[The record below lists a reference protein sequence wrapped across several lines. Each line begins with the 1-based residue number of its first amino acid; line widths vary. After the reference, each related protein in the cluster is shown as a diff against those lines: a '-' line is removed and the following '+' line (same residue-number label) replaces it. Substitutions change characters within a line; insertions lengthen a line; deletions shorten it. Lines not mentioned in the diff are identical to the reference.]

1 MPRNRIIS
9 RIDDEL
15 VIAKE
20 SLAFWRDQTFLAD
33 VSLRDCARSAVR
45 LREEEIAHLV
55 EIQEALASRCNSAD

>member
-33 VSLRDCARSAVR
+33 IHCATALVQLSDCARRKSPA
-45 LREEEIAHLV
+45 
-55 EIQEALASRCNSAD
+55 

>member
-33 VSLRDCARSAVR
+33 VSLRDCAR
-45 LREEEIAHLV
+45 
-55 EIQEALASRCNSAD
+55 